1 MEKVHTH
8 AHKYLLTITVFSFI
22 ARTSLILSMNDSH
35 SSDVS
40 IDMDSL
46 QNDRHQMQLLE
57 EQVLRTT
64 MADVLL
70 IKTVSSL
77 GYLYTRTL

>member
-1 MEKVHTH
+1 
-8 AHKYLLTITVFSFI
+8 
-22 ARTSLILSMNDSH
+22 MNDSH

-57 EQVLRTT
+57 EQVLWTT
-64 MADVLL
+64 IADIL
-70 IKTVSSL
+70 IKTVFSL
-77 GYLYTRTL
+77 GYLYTGTC